1 MLRRLLPGAALLVAV
16 FAFSACKKAVQEAK
30 EDFVVNLIVNNLWT
44 VSNFT
49 EGPATITG
57 QFADYEFKFNRDL
70 SVFGRKAGQPDAVG
84 TWQGDAAAM
93 TITSAF
99 PAGPA
104 PLNKLTGVWNIT
116 RTTLSS
122 VRATR
127 TEGGTIL
134 NLELQKK

>member
-1 MLRRLLPGAALLVAV
+1 MAMFALLVGL
-16 FAFSACKKAVQEAK
+16 SSCKKAVEEAK
-30 EDFVVNLIVNNLWT
+30 EDFVVNLIVNNLWQVT
-44 VSNFT
+44 NFT
-49 EGPATITG
+49 EGPDNITG

-70 SVFGRKAGQPDAVG
+70 TVFGRKPGQPDAAG
-84 TWQGDAAAM
+84 TWKGDAGAM

-99 PAGPA
+99 PTGPA
-104 PLNKLTGVWNIT
+104 PLTKLTGVWNIT

-127 TEGGTIL
+127 TESGTVL